1 MDAED
6 NESFATEPDEPG
18 QRERDMEIARRD
30 AGEYAA
36 GAPAW
41 PERVRP
47 GDHDSIRAVL
57 EHHFDE
63 IDVSVIATDLLGTI
77 AYWNREAEQLYGWR
91 AEEVLG
97 RPITDATVGP
107 EDDEVAERIMDTVR
121 AAGRWEGDF
130 IVHRKD
136 GSTFLARVINT
147 IIEDRDGRAVGLVGV
162 SVDVSHRAPSFDEL

>member
-6 NESFATEPDEPG
+6 NESFAPEPDDPG
-18 QRERDMEIARRD
+18 EWDMEIARRD

-36 GAPAW
+36 GARAW
-41 PERVRP
+41 PEQVRR

-57 EHHFDE
+57 EHHFDD
-63 IDVSVIATDLLGTI
+63 IDVAVIATDLLGTV
-77 AYWNREAEQLYGWR
+77 AYWNSEAEQLYGWR

-97 RPITDATVGP
+97 RPITEATVGP
-107 EDDEVAERIMDTVR
+107 EDDEVAERIMATVR
-121 AAGRWEGDF
+121 ASGRWEGDF

-147 IIEDRDGRAVGLVGV
+147 IIENRDGRAVGLVGV